1 MDYVKQLQERI
12 EALRKSGL
20 TKAEIARRAEVEPMT
35 VHRLQHGKLK
45 TVTVGTY
52 ARIMGV
58 VSN

>member
-1 MDYVKQLQERI
+1 MDYVKQLQDRI
-12 EALRKSGL
+12 QALQRAGL
-20 TKAEIARRAEVEPMT
+20 TKAEIARRAEVDPMT
-35 VHRLQHGKLK
+35 VHRLRQGKLK